1 MSMIKDFSGYKI
13 LVVDDIPANVLL
25 LKMMLE
31 QSGFGVLTAQG
42 AEEAFSRLEE
52 EQVDLIL
59 MDVLMPGVDGF
70 ELAKQLKEHSDYQ
83 EIPIIFLTALNTS
96 TDVIKGFQLG
106 GDDFISKPFN
116 KEELLVRIR
125 YQLNMLEAKRTIKR
139 QTAELEKTIAGRDAL
154 YSVIAHDL
162 RVPMSS
168 MKMILNALAIKAK
181 EQHGNEAE
189 LVDMLHSANEISEHL
204 FVLLDNLLKW
214 TSSQL
219 GRLKAVPQSINLP
232 ELVEGIV
239 EVSSII
245 AATKDIQLNF
255 YPSSMTGMEVFV
267 DIDMIKTSI
276 RNLISNAIK
285 FSYRGKEVDVV
296 VKLKDGKA
304 ILEVIDHGCGISQEN
319 QAKLMNLSS
328 HYTTFGTENESG
340 SGLGLLLVSEFLKLN
355 NGRVFFTSK
364 EGEGS
369 TFGFALPVQ
378 DFSANESPV

>member
-1 MSMIKDFSGYKI
+1 MIKDFSGYKI

-42 AEEAFSRLEE
+42 SEEAFSRLEE

-59 MDVLMPGVDGF
+59 MDVLMPGIDGF
-70 ELAKQLKEHSDYQ
+70 ELAKQLKEYPDYR

-96 TDVIKGFQLG
+96 SDVVKGFQLG
-106 GDDFISKPFN
+106 GDDFMSKPFN

-139 QTAELEKTIAGRDAL
+139 QTEELEKTIAGRDTL

-181 EQHGNEAE
+181 EEHGNEAE
-189 LVDMLHSANEISEHL
+189 LVDMLHGANEISEHL

-219 GRLKAVPQSINLP
+219 GRLKSVPQSINLP

-255 YPSSMTGMEVFV
+255 YPSSMTGMEVFIN
-267 DIDMIKTSI
+267 IDMIKTSI

-285 FSYRGKEVDVV
+285 FSYRGSEIDVV
-296 VKLKDGKA
+296 VKIKEGEA
-304 ILEVIDHGCGISQEN
+304 ILEVIDRGRGISQEN
-319 QAKLMNLSS
+319 QAKLMDLSS

-340 SGLGLLLVSEFLKLN
+340 SGLGLLLVNEFLELN
-355 NGRVFFTSK
+355 KGRMFFTSK

-378 DFSANESPV
+378 DLSANELPV

>member
-1 MSMIKDFSGYKI
+1 MKDFSAYTV
-13 LVVDDIPANVLL
+13 LVVDDIPANILL

-31 QSGFGVLTAQG
+31 QSGFEVLTAQG
-42 AEEAFSRLEE
+42 SEEAFPRLEE
-52 EQVDLIL
+52 KQVDLIL

-70 ELAKQLKEHSDYQ
+70 ELAKQLKEHPDYR
-83 EIPIIFLTALNTS
+83 EIPIIFLTALNTA
-96 TDVIKGFQLG
+96 TDVVKGFQLG
-106 GDDFISKPFN
+106 GDDFVSKPFN

-125 YQLNMLEAKRTIKR
+125 YQLNLLEAKRTIKR
-139 QTAELEKTIAGRDAL
+139 QTVELEKTIAGRDTL

-168 MKMILNALAIKAK
+168 MKMILNVLALKAK
-181 EQHGNEAE
+181 EKHGNEVE
-189 LVDMLHSANEISEHL
+189 LVDMLHSANEISEQL

-232 ELVEGIV
+232 ELVEGIM
-239 EVSSII
+239 EVSSIT
-245 AATKDIQLNF
+245 AAMKEIQLNF

-285 FSYRGKEVDVV
+285 FSYRGSEVDVV
-296 VKLKDGKA
+296 VKSNEGQA
-304 ILEVIDHGCGISQEN
+304 ILEVIDHGCGISPEN
-319 QAKLMNLSS
+319 QARLMDLSS
-328 HYTTFGTENESG
+328 HFTTFGTENESG

-355 NGRVFFTSK
+355 NGHVFFTSK

-369 TFGFALPVQ
+369 TFGFVLPLQ
-378 DFSANESPV
+378 EA

>member
-1 MSMIKDFSGYKI
+1 MIKDFSGYKI

-59 MDVLMPGVDGF
+59 MDVLMPGIDGF
-70 ELAKQLKEHSDYQ
+70 ELAKQLKEHPDYR

-96 TDVIKGFQLG
+96 TDVVKGFQLG
-106 GDDFISKPFN
+106 GDDFMSKPFN

-139 QTAELEKTIAGRDAL
+139 QTEELEKTIAGRDTL

-168 MKMILNALAIKAK
+168 MKMILNALTIKAK
-181 EQHGNEAE
+181 EEHGNEAE

>member
-1 MSMIKDFSGYKI
+1 MIKDFSGYKI

-139 QTAELEKTIAGRDAL
+139 QTAELEKTIAGRDSL

-378 DFSANESPV
+378 DLSANELPV

>member
-1 MSMIKDFSGYKI
+1 MKKDFSGYKI

-364 EGEGS
+364 EGKGS

-378 DFSANESPV
+378 DFSANEPPV

>member
-1 MSMIKDFSGYKI
+1 MIKDFSGYKI

>member
-1 MSMIKDFSGYKI
+1 MIKDFSGYKI

-139 QTAELEKTIAGRDAL
+139 QTAELEKTIAGRDSL

-232 ELVEGIV
+232 ELVEGVV

-378 DFSANESPV
+378 DLSANELPV

>member
-1 MSMIKDFSGYKI
+1 MIKDFSGYKI

-139 QTAELEKTIAGRDAL
+139 QTAELEKTIAGRDSL

>member
-1 MSMIKDFSGYKI
+1 MIKDFSGYKI

-96 TDVIKGFQLG
+96 TDVVKGFQLG

-162 RVPMSS
+162 RAPMSS
-168 MKMILNALAIKAK
+168 MRMILNALAIKAK

>member
-1 MSMIKDFSGYKI
+1 MKDFSAYTV
-13 LVVDDIPANVLL
+13 LVVDDIPANILL

-42 AEEAFSRLEE
+42 SEEAFDRLEE
-52 EQVDLIL
+52 KQVDLIL

-70 ELAKQLKEHSDYQ
+70 ELAKQLKEHPDYR

-96 TDVIKGFQLG
+96 TDVVKGFQLG
-106 GDDFISKPFN
+106 GDDFMSKPFN

-125 YQLNMLEAKRTIKR
+125 YHLNMLEAKRTIKR
-139 QTAELEKTIAGRDAL
+139 QTIELEKTIAGRDAL

-168 MKMILNALAIKAK
+168 MKMILNVLALKAK
-181 EQHGNEAE
+181 EKHGNEVE
-189 LVDMLHSANEISEHL
+189 LVDMLHSANEISEQL

-232 ELVEGIV
+232 ELVEGIM
-239 EVSSII
+239 EVSSIT
-245 AATKDIQLNF
+245 AAMKDIQLNF

-285 FSYRGKEVDVV
+285 FSYRGSEVDVV
-296 VKLKDGKA
+296 VKSNEGKA

-319 QAKLMNLSS
+319 QAKLMDLSS
-328 HYTTFGTENESG
+328 HFTTFGTENESG

>member
-1 MSMIKDFSGYKI
+1 MIKDFSGYKI

-125 YQLNMLEAKRTIKR
+125 YQLNMLEAKGTIKR

-239 EVSSII
+239 EVYSII

>member
-1 MSMIKDFSGYKI
+1 
-13 LVVDDIPANVLL
+13 VDDIPANVLL

-59 MDVLMPGVDGF
+59 MDVVMPGIDGF
-70 ELAKQLKEHSDYQ
+70 ELAKQLKEHPDYR

-96 TDVIKGFQLG
+96 TDVVKGFQLG
-106 GDDFISKPFN
+106 GDDFMSKPFN

-139 QTAELEKTIAGRDAL
+139 QTEELEKTIAGRDTL

-181 EQHGNEAE
+181 EEHGNEAE

-219 GRLKAVPQSINLP
+219 GRLKSVPQSINLP

-285 FSYRGKEVDVV
+285 FSYRGSEIDVV
-296 VKLKDGKA
+296 VKLKDSKA

-319 QAKLMNLSS
+319 QAKLMDLSS

-369 TFGFALPVQ
+369 TFGFALPLQ
-378 DFSANESPV
+378 EP

>member
-1 MSMIKDFSGYKI
+1 MIKDFSGYKI

-139 QTAELEKTIAGRDAL
+139 QTAELEKTIAGRDSL

-296 VKLKDGKA
+296 VKLKEGEA

-378 DFSANESPV
+378 DLSANELPV

>member
-1 MSMIKDFSGYKI
+1 MIKDFSGYKI

-106 GDDFISKPFN
+106 GDDFVSKPFN

-125 YQLNMLEAKRTIKR
+125 YQLNMIEAKRTIKR
-139 QTAELEKTIAGRDAL
+139 QTEELEKTIAGRDAL

-239 EVSSII
+239 EVSSIT

-296 VKLKDGKA
+296 VKIKEGEA
-304 ILEVIDHGCGISQEN
+304 ILEVIDRGRGISQEN
-319 QAKLMNLSS
+319 QAKLMDLSS

-378 DFSANESPV
+378 DLSANELPV

>member
-1 MSMIKDFSGYKI
+1 MIKDFSGYKI

-364 EGEGS
+364 EGKGS

-378 DFSANESPV
+378 DFSANEPPV

>member
-1 MSMIKDFSGYKI
+1 MKDFSAYTV

-139 QTAELEKTIAGRDAL
+139 QTAELEKTIAGRDSL

-378 DFSANESPV
+378 DLSANELPV

>member
-1 MSMIKDFSGYKI
+1 MIKDFSGYKI

-125 YQLNMLEAKRTIKR
+125 YQLNLLEAKRTIKR
-139 QTAELEKTIAGRDAL
+139 QTEELEKTIAGRDAL

-168 MKMILNALAIKAK
+168 MKMILNVLAIKAK
-181 EQHGNEAE
+181 EKYENETE
-189 LVDMLHSANEISEHL
+189 LLEMLHGANEISEQL

-239 EVSSII
+239 EVYSIT

-255 YPSSMTGMEVFV
+255 YPSSMTGMEVFI

-285 FSYRGKEVDVV
+285 FSYRGSEIDVV
-296 VKLKDGKA
+296 VKIKEGEA
-304 ILEVIDHGCGISQEN
+304 ILEVIDRGRGISQEN
-319 QAKLMNLSS
+319 QAKLMDLSS

-340 SGLGLLLVSEFLKLN
+340 SGLGLLLVNEFLELN
-355 NGRVFFTSK
+355 KGRMFFTSK

-378 DFSANESPV
+378 DLSANELPV

>member
-1 MSMIKDFSGYKI
+1 MIKDFSGYKI

-42 AEEAFSRLEE
+42 SEEAFSRLEE

-59 MDVLMPGVDGF
+59 MDVVMPGIDGF
-70 ELAKQLKEHSDYQ
+70 ELAKQLKEHPDYR

-96 TDVIKGFQLG
+96 TDVVKGFQLG
-106 GDDFISKPFN
+106 GDDFMSKPFN

-139 QTAELEKTIAGRDAL
+139 QTEELEKTIAGRDTL

-181 EQHGNEAE
+181 EEHGNEAE

-219 GRLKAVPQSINLP
+219 GRLKSVPQSINLP

-285 FSYRGKEVDVV
+285 FSYRGSEIDVV
-296 VKLKDGKA
+296 VKLKDSKA

>member
-1 MSMIKDFSGYKI
+1 MIKDFSGYKI

-42 AEEAFSRLEE
+42 SEEAFSRLEE

-59 MDVLMPGVDGF
+59 MDVVMPGIDGF
-70 ELAKQLKEHSDYQ
+70 ELAKQLKEHPDYR
-83 EIPIIFLTALNTS
+83 EIPIIFLTALNTA
-96 TDVIKGFQLG
+96 TDVVKGFQLG
-106 GDDFISKPFN
+106 GDDFMSKPFN

-139 QTAELEKTIAGRDAL
+139 QTEELEKTIAGRDTL

-168 MKMILNALAIKAK
+168 MKMILNALVIKAK
-181 EQHGNEAE
+181 EEHGNEAE

-219 GRLKAVPQSINLP
+219 GRLKSVPQSINLP

-285 FSYRGKEVDVV
+285 FSYRGSEIDVV
-296 VKLKDGKA
+296 VKLKDSKA
-304 ILEVIDHGCGISQEN
+304 ILEVIDNGCGISQEN
-319 QAKLMNLSS
+319 QAKLMDLSS

-369 TFGFALPVQ
+369 TFGFALPLQ
-378 DFSANESPV
+378 EP